1 MDVNASA
8 SASSSATSGAQNS
21 FQYGDFIVG
30 AGAKKS
36 DGLPA
41 WALVAIGGAVLIA
54 VSLYLIRK

>member
-8 SASSSATSGAQNS
+8 SASSSATSGAQN
-21 FQYGDFIVG
+21 
-30 AGAKKS
+30 S